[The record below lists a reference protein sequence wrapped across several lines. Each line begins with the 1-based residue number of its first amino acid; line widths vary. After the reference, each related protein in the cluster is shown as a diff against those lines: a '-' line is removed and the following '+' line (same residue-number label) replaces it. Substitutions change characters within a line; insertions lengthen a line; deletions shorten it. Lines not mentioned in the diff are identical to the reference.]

1 MVLFR
6 RCQASHHTSWAEKQG
21 RTAKVLQGL
30 LALEVESWVDRVIWE
45 SSLWEDTIPDDEDL
59 LRCVQDYLLRPESE
73 NLYDILVSHPFPR
86 KGLLGHLLGVVVEAG
101 DEKTAWQVQP
111 KTLNSTTSCREP

>member
-6 RCQASHHTSWAEKQG
+6 RCQASHHTSRTEEKG

-30 LALEVESWVDRVIWE
+30 LALEVESRVDGVIWE
-45 SSLWEDTIPDDEDL
+45 SSLREDTIPGDEDL
-59 LRCVQDYLLRPESE
+59 LIVVFKVIFLDEE